1 MGCRR
6 PIGRRR
12 AVPMVVFVLMALVFA
27 AVVAAAGVVLGTLAL
42 LVRAALWVVFFPIRL
57 LFSLVA
63 VPFVL
68 GGLALVVL
76 AILAVSLMGAL
87 FVGLGVL
94 LAAGLSVAV
103 PLALVFGACWLIARL
118 IRRPAVI

>member
-1 MGCRR
+1 
-6 PIGRRR
+6 
-12 AVPMVVFVLMALVFA
+12 MVVFVLMALVFA
-27 AVVAAAGVVLGTLAL
+27 AVVAAAGVVFGTLAL
-42 LVRAALWVVFFPIRL
+42 LLRAALWVVFFPIRL

-68 GGLALVVL
+68 GGLALAVL
-76 AILAVSLMGAL
+76 AVVALSVVGAL

>member
-1 MGCRR
+1 
-6 PIGRRR
+6 
-12 AVPMVVFVLMALVFA
+12 MVVLVLMALVFA

-42 LVRAALWVVFFPIRL
+42 VLRAALWVVFFPIRL

-68 GGLALVVL
+68 GGLALMVL
-76 AILAVSLMGAL
+76 AVVGVSLVGAL

-94 LAAGLSVAV
+94 LAAGLSLVL
-103 PLALVFGACWLIARL
+103 PLALVFGVCWLIAHL
-118 IRRPAVI
+118 IRRPAVV

>member
-1 MGCRR
+1 
-6 PIGRRR
+6 
-12 AVPMVVFVLMALVFA
+12 VVVFALMALVFA

-42 LVRAALWVVFFPIRL
+42 VLRAALWVVFFPIRL

-68 GGLALVVL
+68 GGLALMVL
-76 AILAVSLMGAL
+76 AVVGVSLLGAL

-94 LAAGLSVAV
+94 LAAALSVAV
-103 PLALVFGACWLIARL
+103 PLALVFGACWLVARL
-118 IRRPAVI
+118 LRRPALV

>member
-1 MGCRR
+1 
-6 PIGRRR
+6 
-12 AVPMVVFVLMALVFA
+12 MVVFVLMALVFA

>member
-1 MGCRR
+1 
-6 PIGRRR
+6 
-12 AVPMVVFVLMALVFA
+12 MVVFALMALVFA

-42 LVRAALWVVFFPIRL
+42 VLRAALWVVFFPIRL

-68 GGLALVVL
+68 GGLALMVL
-76 AILAVSLMGAL
+76 AVVGVSLLGAL

-94 LAAGLSVAV
+94 LAAALSVAV
-103 PLALVFGACWLIARL
+103 PLALVFGACWLVARL
-118 IRRPAVI
+118 LRRPALV

>member
-1 MGCRR
+1 
-6 PIGRRR
+6 
-12 AVPMVVFVLMALVFA
+12 MVVFVLMALVFA

-94 LAAGLSVAV
+94 LAAYRWRC
-103 PLALVFGACWLIARL
+103 PWRL
-118 IRRPAVI
+118 CSAPAGSSHG

>member
-1 MGCRR
+1 
-6 PIGRRR
+6 
-12 AVPMVVFVLMALVFA
+12 MVVFVLMALVFA
-27 AVVAAAGVVLGTLAL
+27 AVVAAAGVVFGTLAL
-42 LVRAALWVVFFPIRL
+42 LLRAALWVVFFPIRL

-68 GGLALVVL
+68 GGLALAVL
-76 AILAVSLMGAL
+76 AVVALSVVGAL

-118 IRRPAVI
+118 IRRPAVS

>member
-1 MGCRR
+1 
-6 PIGRRR
+6 
-12 AVPMVVFVLMALVFA
+12 MVVFVLMALVLA

-42 LVRAALWVVFFPIRL
+42 LVRAALWVLFFPIRL

-68 GGLALVVL
+68 GGLALVIL

-87 FVGLGVL
+87 FVALGVL
-94 LAAGLSVAV
+94 LAAGLSVVV

-118 IRRPAVI
+118 IRRPALI

>member
-1 MGCRR
+1 
-6 PIGRRR
+6 
-12 AVPMVVFVLMALVFA
+12 MVVFVLMALVFA

-63 VPFVL
+63 VPFIL
-68 GGLALVVL
+68 GGLALAVV
-76 AILAVSLMGAL
+76 AVVGVSLLGAL

-94 LAAGLSVAV
+94 LAAALSVAV

-118 IRRPAVI
+118 IRGPGHLTVT